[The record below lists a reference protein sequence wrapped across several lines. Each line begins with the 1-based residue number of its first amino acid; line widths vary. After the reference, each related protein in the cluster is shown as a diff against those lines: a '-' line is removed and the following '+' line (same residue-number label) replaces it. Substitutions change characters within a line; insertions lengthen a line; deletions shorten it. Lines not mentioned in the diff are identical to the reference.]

1 MHQEEGSSFYNSLH
15 YISDGD
21 LLTPSRSN
29 NRQKKINQWRR
40 WTNEVIPSLIAPYL
54 AYLRKSTSLRNRIE
68 LQPDEAAAFQ
78 CRSSCRRRALEI
90 TCILFNHIETLRI
103 DCCTCAPAPLQLLAR
118 GYFACAPIAP
128 SLAVDLQLLEFVKT
142 LFVHITPNTTAWCET
157 LEVFLAGHGYQL
169 TTKDNL
175 RRRFGNAYHWYSVL
189 CMSAEDHLSNL
200 IGNYRPL
207 PASSN
212 EGLTRPSDYLR
223 SRCPICFGSV
233 DWRKSGTLNLSRPD
247 VHACIDACFTQ
258 KRSSDQ
264 HGGGPDPPNP
274 IRSVFLSDDEVTS
287 MDAHVQSCR
296 GRPPARG
303 RKRKRP
309 TEEEEDGYEN
319 GMRVPTSA
327 LDGCGESFFA
337 ADEKREKASTQFFA
351 DTGVMAMLCRH
362 DRVLWLANMTS
373 AGEKQHYALALIKK
387 LFDNIPPE
395 MTVGLLYDIGCQLH
409 RSCLKYP
416 LLDDAVLR
424 RITFAISV
432 FHAYGHQW
440 ACQIIYHPRKCEG
453 FGLSDGE
460 GCERLWSA
468 LKHLIAPLRVSGFHQ
483 RLFVL
488 DAQVRHLDDK
498 NLVLFGSWLIR
509 RWNNCA
515 KKKSNAMQALREL
528 SVDETPV
535 RQQWKLQVEH
545 QTRPLPRRSKTS
557 NDEEISKILS
567 VEKSL
572 VELDR
577 SLRRM
582 EMQLCTG
589 NVDNLVDF
597 NLRLIEERAH
607 RSRLADTLSRWK
619 TRLGISQRTRL
630 DQLRRNVYL
639 QIRLDAQ
646 ALKTR
651 IRERLRQ
658 RKFEIEKLERSYRQT
673 VNEHKLNSHVDTAIQ
688 RRNPTIRKLV
698 SSYNSLCAD
707 LSALIRQRRSPPNA
721 IAPNPISPAG
731 IFDLDVDADIWQDI
745 GLDDVVPEP
754 PDWLADE
761 VTRAAIRLVL
771 EIDRCNEEELRVK
784 VERCALQEWAI
795 VEWDALQR
803 ARAHASDDNIIMYHM
818 DLRARQFIDLVL
830 GWQTKVRPIP
840 CAWPM
845 PDCWGP
851 SHNELANATHVVC
864 PDVHDD
870 EDDVGEDRD
879 DWESDIGFGDDELMD
894 VLEDIALTDQYR
906 GEEVDDIEDG
916 YVVNDSLI
924 NSPTKRVGFML

>member
-1 MHQEEGSSFYNSLH
+1 MVLSIPIAGPSTQPPHNGQHRLVTSSM
-15 YISDGD
+15 
-21 LLTPSRSN
+21 
-29 NRQKKINQWRR
+29 KINQWRR
-40 WTNEVIPSLIAPYL
+40 WTNKVIPSLIAPYL

-68 LQPDEAAAFQ
+68 LQPDKVAAFQ
-78 CRSSCRRRALEI
+78 CRSSCRRRALKI
-90 TCILFNHIETLRI
+90 TCILFNHMSLLLPGLLTLRI
-103 DCCTCAPAPLQLLAR
+103 DCCTCAPAPLQLLAC
-118 GYFACAPIAP
+118 GYFACAPIA
-128 SLAVDLQLLEFVKT
+128 LCLTVDLQLLEFVKT

-157 LEVFLAGHGYQL
+157 LEVFLADRGYQL

-175 RRRFGNAYHWYSVL
+175 RRQFSNAYHWYSLL
-189 CMSAEDHLSNL
+189 CMSTEDHLSNL

-223 SRCPICFGSV
+223 SRCLICFGSV
-233 DWRKSGTLNLSRPD
+233 DWRKSGTLNLSIPD
-247 VHACIDACFTQ
+247 VHICIDACFTQ
-258 KRSSDQ
+258 KY
-264 HGGGPDPPNP
+264 PPNP

-287 MDAHVQSCR
+287 MDAHVQICC

-303 RKRKRP
+303 RKRKRA
-309 TEEEEDGYEN
+309 TEGEEDGYEN

-362 DRVLWLANMTS
+362 DHVLWLVKMTL
-373 AGEKQHYALALIKK
+373 AGEKQHYALTLIKK
-387 LFDNIPPE
+387 LFDNIPPK

-409 RSCLKYP
+409 QSCLKYR
-416 LLDDAVLR
+416 LLDDDVLR

-440 ACQIIYHPRKCEG
+440 ACQIIYHPHKCEG

-488 DAQVRHLDDK
+488 DTQVQHLDDK
-498 NLVLFGSWLIR
+498 NLVLFGSWLSR

-545 QTRPLPRRSKTS
+545 QTRPLPCKCH
-557 NDEEISKILS
+557 
-567 VEKSL
+567 V
-572 VELDR
+572 
-577 SLRRM
+577 
-582 EMQLCTG
+582 G

-607 RSRLADTLSRWK
+607 RSRLADTLSHWK
-619 TRLGISQRTRL
+619 ARLGINQCTHL
-630 DQLRRNVYL
+630 DQLHRN
-639 QIRLDAQ
+639 
-646 ALKTR
+646 TR
-651 IRERLRQ
+651 IHERLRQ
-658 RKFEIEKLERSYRQT
+658 RKFEIEKLECSYRQA

-688 RRNPTIRKLV
+688 RHNLTIQKLV

-707 LSALIRQRRSPPNA
+707 LSALIRQCCSPSNA

-731 IFDLDVDADIWQDI
+731 IFNLDVDADIWQDI
-745 GLDDVVPEP
+745 GLDDIMLEP

-761 VTRAAIRLVL
+761 VTCAMIRLVL
-771 EIDRCNEEELRVK
+771 EID
-784 VERCALQEWAI
+784 
-795 VEWDALQR
+795 
-803 ARAHASDDNIIMYHM
+803 
-818 DLRARQFIDLVL
+818 
-830 GWQTKVRPIP
+830 
-840 CAWPM
+840 
-845 PDCWGP
+845 
-851 SHNELANATHVVC
+851 
-864 PDVHDD
+864 
-870 EDDVGEDRD
+870 
-879 DWESDIGFGDDELMD
+879 
-894 VLEDIALTDQYR
+894 
-906 GEEVDDIEDG
+906 
-916 YVVNDSLI
+916 
-924 NSPTKRVGFML
+924 

>member
-1 MHQEEGSSFYNSLH
+1 MVLSIPIAGPSTQPPHNGQHRLITSSMVKRRRRPQKSSNFHLP
-15 YISDGD
+15 IAPP
-21 LLTPSRSN
+21 LL
-29 NRQKKINQWRR
+29 KINQWQH
-40 WTNEVIPSLIAPYL
+40 WTNEVITSLIAPYL
-54 AYLRKSTSLRNRIE
+54 AYLRKSTSLRDRIE

-90 TCILFNHIETLRI
+90 TCILFNRI
-103 DCCTCAPAPLQLLAR
+103 
-118 GYFACAPIAP
+118 YFACVPIAP
-128 SLAVDLQLLEFVKT
+128 SLTVDLQLLEFVKT
-142 LFVHITPNTTAWCET
+142 LFVHITPNMTAWCET
-157 LEVFLAGHGYQL
+157 LEVFLAGRGYQL

-175 RRRFGNAYHWYSVL
+175 RCRFGNTYHWYSVL

-207 PASSN
+207 PVSSN
-212 EGLTRPSDYLR
+212 EGLTCPSNYLR
-223 SRCPICFGSV
+223 SHCPICFGSV
-233 DWRKSGTLNLSRPD
+233 DWQKSGTLNLSRPD

-258 KRSSDQ
+258 KCSSDQ

-274 IRSVFLSDDEVTS
+274 IRSVFLSDDKVIL
-287 MDAHVQSCR
+287 MDTHVQSCR
-296 GRPPARG
+296 GRPPAWG
-303 RKRKRP
+303 HKRKRP
-309 TEEEEDGYEN
+309 TEEEEDGYKN
-319 GMRVPTSA
+319 GMRVLTSA

-362 DRVLWLANMTS
+362 DRVLWLANITS

-395 MTVGLLYDIGCQLH
+395 MTISLF
-409 RSCLKYP
+409 CLKYP

-468 LKHLIAPLRVSGFHQ
+468 LKHLIAPGECSLVQEWFHMGYS
-483 RLFVL
+483 
-488 DAQVRHLDDK
+488 H
-498 NLVLFGSWLIR
+498 SWLIR
-509 RWNNCA
+509 SWNNCA
-515 KKKSNAMQALREL
+515 KKKSNAMQALHEL

-535 RQQWKLQVEH
+535 CQQCKLQVEH
-545 QTRPLPRRSKTS
+545 QMRPLPRRSKTS

-567 VEKSL
+567 VKKSL

-577 SLRRM
+577 SLRRI

-589 NVDNLVDF
+589 NVDNL
-597 NLRLIEERAH
+597 
-607 RSRLADTLSRWK
+607 
-619 TRLGISQRTRL
+619 TRLGISQRTRE

-639 QIRLDAQ
+639 QIHLDAQ

-651 IRERLRQ
+651 LRERLQQ
-658 RKFEIEKLERSYRQT
+658 RKFEIEKLECSYRQT

-688 RRNPTIRKLV
+688 RHNL
-698 SSYNSLCAD
+698 LCAD
-707 LSALIRQRRSPPNA
+707 LSALIRQCRSPPNA

-731 IFDLDVDADIWQDI
+731 IFNLDDI

-761 VTRAAIRLVL
+761 VTCAAIRLVL
-771 EIDRCNEEELRVK
+771 EIDQCNKEELHVK
-784 VERCALQEWAI
+784 VECCALQEWAI

-803 ARAHASDDNIIMYHM
+803 ARAHASDDDIIMYHM

-830 GWQTKVRPIP
+830 GWQTKIRPIP

-851 SHNELANATHVVC
+851 SHNELANVTHVVC

-879 DWESDIGFGDDELMD
+879 DWESDIGFGDNELMD

-906 GEEVDDIEDG
+906 GEEVDYIEDG

-924 NSPTKRVGFML
+924 NSPTKCVVFML